1 MDNAKIVLY
10 VRTVLNE
17 NKKVT
22 VGYMNPNATDANLK
36 AFGVALNG
44 LTTNTFVAIHKIVEV
59 DITNAE

>member
-10 VRTVLNE
+10 VRTALDE
-17 NKKVT
+17 DKKIT

-44 LTTNTFVAIHKIVEV
+44 LTSNTFVAVHKIIEV

>member
-10 VRTVLNE
+10 MMTSLDE
-17 NKKVT
+17 EKKVT

-36 AFGVALNG
+36 AFGVALSG
-44 LTTNTFVAIHKIVEV
+44 LTSNTFVAVHKIIET